1 MEDKFCFG
9 CAKYKKADQLIK
21 VKRGKATRIMCR
33 NCLENR
39 SGSWFSKKEKA
50 NEVDKKDP

>member
-9 CAKYKKADQLIK
+9 CAKYKKADQLTK
-21 VKRGKATRIMCR
+21 VKRGKTTRIMCR

-39 SGSWFSKKEKA
+39 SGSWFSKKEKVD
-50 NEVDKKDP
+50 EVDKKDP